1 LDTSI
6 SRHLEEEL
14 RSFAMLQGRQCIES
28 EGERRLE
35 NTYKSCM
42 DRIIHI
48 SKDQVGYRG
57 LPLTY
62 RRF

>member
-6 SRHLEEEL
+6 SRHTEEEL
-14 RSFAMLQGRQCIES
+14 RSFAMLQVRQCIES

-42 DRIIHI
+42 DRIVHI

-57 LPLTY
+57 WPSSY
-62 RRF
+62 RSF